1 MAKISKKLK
10 NGIVG
15 SVLGALTGGIGG
27 YLYGAKKEREAMA
40 LEPIE
45 VLEAEVTDAALEAA
59 TEAAEA
65 ATQA

>member
-1 MAKISKKLK
+1 MANKKIK
-10 NGIVG
+10 NAVVG
-15 SVLGALTGGIGG
+15 SILGALTGGIGG
-27 YLYGAKKEREAMA
+27 YLFGAKKMKEELA

-59 TEAAEA
+59 TDAAEA